1 MKKGPKIIQIS
12 GLRGL
17 IFAGFIVTCLAAG
30 FILFPA
36 KVAMYLWNYMASTY
50 FAVPEISLW
59 QGVLLWAIIAL
70 SIYTFNNNRLAIS
83 FKQPMELNEEEMRIL
98 MDRIKMQKQAQKL
111 NTMILKAEDFNK
123 MLQQNEKT
131 EKNEEKQES
140 SSNINEK
147 HF

>member
-70 SIYTFNNNRLAIS
+70 SIYTFNNNLRHIS
-83 FKQPMELNEEEMRIL
+83 SAPHSASKSEPYFCLRHISPPR
-98 MDRIKMQKQAQKL
+98 QATRNQRPTSL
-111 NTMILKAEDFNK
+111 RAGGYTY
-123 MLQQNEKT
+123 
-131 EKNEEKQES
+131 
-140 SSNINEK
+140 
-147 HF
+147 

>member
-17 IFAGFIVTCLAAG
+17 IFAAFIVTCLAAG
-30 FILFPA
+30 FIMFPA
-36 KVAMYLWNYMASTY
+36 KIAMYLWNYMALNY
-50 FAVPEISLW
+50 IAVPTISLW
-59 QGVLLWAIIAL
+59 QGVLLWAIVAI
-70 SIYTFNNNRLAIS
+70 SVYTFNNNKLAIS

-98 MDRIKMQKQAQKL
+98 MDRIRMQKQAQKL

-123 MLQQNEKT
+123 IIKQNENN
-131 EKNEEKQES
+131 EKKEENKDS
-140 SSNINEK
+140 SANINEK